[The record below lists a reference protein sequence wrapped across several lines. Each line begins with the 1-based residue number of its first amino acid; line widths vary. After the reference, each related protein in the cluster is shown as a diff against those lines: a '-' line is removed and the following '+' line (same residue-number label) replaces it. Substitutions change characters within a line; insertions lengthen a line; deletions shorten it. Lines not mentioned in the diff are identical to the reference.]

1 MEVFDSVIDE
11 QDVKVDVFDPAAVG
25 QDVPTASSPLA
36 VDSAPAENERA
47 SLSLTALAAELTQAS
62 SLAEERHE
70 IIKRVD
76 GQSLQLSVEVDRVA
90 TTFRS
95 SIADSHRKGKTIT
108 GTIMGTQQTIELLL
122 LNDTDA
128 SQLARGDRWQGSVAV
143 ADWDTLFKRL
153 RLLEVSVS

>member
-1 MEVFDSVIDE
+1 M
-11 QDVKVDVFDPAAVG
+11 
-25 QDVPTASSPLA
+25 
-36 VDSAPAENERA
+36 
-47 SLSLTALAAELTQAS
+47 
-62 SLAEERHE
+62 
-70 IIKRVD
+70 
-76 GQSLQLSVEVDRVA
+76 EVDRIA

-108 GTIMGTQQTIELLL
+108 GTITGTQQTIELLL